1 MTRIFWSI
9 FLNVNRPNYIP
20 PIMNLRFLIK
30 ETKRDFFIRNTPV
43 IGIKKEEKYIKF
55 EDSGIV
61 EPENKHLA

>member
-1 MTRIFWSI
+1 
-9 FLNVNRPNYIP
+9 
-20 PIMNLRFLIK
+20 MNLRFLIK

-43 IGIKKEEKYIKF
+43 TRDKKGKKYIKF